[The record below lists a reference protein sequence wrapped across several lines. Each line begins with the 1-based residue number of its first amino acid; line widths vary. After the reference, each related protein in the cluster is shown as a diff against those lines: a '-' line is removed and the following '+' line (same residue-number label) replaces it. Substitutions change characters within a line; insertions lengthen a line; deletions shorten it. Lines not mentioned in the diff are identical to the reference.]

1 MAEDLFT
8 ANTGLNHSA
17 FFTHCLLQITAKARR
32 QLSTD
37 NWPNSCCFF
46 WRYDVTSSCGVY
58 CLVKVIPSM
67 ASRMYVVCR
76 MKKKEYFSYD
86 IILHEKD
93 ANIVFNDDWYY
104 SDGMQRLGRNG
115 TSSINGNS
123 DGVVPEIRTNVG
135 NNNKNNITT
144 SQIID
149 S

>member
-1 MAEDLFT
+1 MIIL
-8 ANTGLNHSA
+8 
-17 FFTHCLLQITAKARR
+17 
-32 QLSTD
+32 
-37 NWPNSCCFF
+37 CFQ
-46 WRYDVTSSCGVY
+46 T
-58 CLVKVIPSM
+58 
-67 ASRMYVVCR
+67 
-76 MKKKEYFSYD
+76 KKKEYFSYD